1 MKREWT
7 VLIVD
12 DHPAM
17 AFGTRMILDARE
29 NIRVIGIASSGEEG
43 LSLIKS
49 ERPDIVFLDFH
60 LPDMTGLEVASGM
73 MKIHEELKI
82 VIFTGIDFMPIL
94 NNLLSLGISGIMSK
108 DSSEEQITNMVNCLI
123 EGQTAISLELF
134 RQLQLGKGEDDGTA
148 LTDEEINIMNQ
159 IVKGATNEQIAEVI
173 HMSKRSVDNYVRKI
187 YDKFGVKS
195 RAQAIEK
202 FIQMKRPV

>member
-1 MKREWT
+1 M
-7 VLIVD
+7 
-12 DHPAM
+12 
-17 AFGTRMILDARE
+17 
-29 NIRVIGIASSGEEG
+29 
-43 LSLIKS
+43 
-49 ERPDIVFLDFH
+49 DFH

-73 MKIHEELKI
+73 MKTHEELKI

-159 IVKGATNEQIAEVI
+159 IIKGATNEQIAEVI